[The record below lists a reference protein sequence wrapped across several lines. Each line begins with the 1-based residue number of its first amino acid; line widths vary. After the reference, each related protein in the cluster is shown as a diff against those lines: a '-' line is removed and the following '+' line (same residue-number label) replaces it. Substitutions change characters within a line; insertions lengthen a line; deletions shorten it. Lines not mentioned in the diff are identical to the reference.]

1 MHKLSY
7 KLTLAGAAAL
17 LVFGGSALA
26 HKTSEEHKHGKIK
39 NQATS
44 SVDPSASPTASPE
57 GKGKGKG
64 KAALADKKLAACEKR
79 EAKIN
84 SIMTRTVERATKQ
97 IGVFDKIADRV
108 QEFAESKGKK
118 PANFDELVLAV
129 ENAKS
134 DAEADLTQLNTTAT
148 FNCDGTDPKGAASSF
163 KSNLKVV
170 ISDLK
175 AYKTAVKNLIVGVK
189 SANGVKD
196 GDGDGSPKPSTSSS
210 PAASGTA
217 SPSASPSGSPSTT
230 PSPTA
235 SPSESPEA

>member
-26 HKTSEEHKHGKIK
+26 HKTGEDHKHGKIK
-39 NQATS
+39 NATA
-44 SVDPSASPTASPE
+44 SVDPSASPTASPT
-57 GKGKGKG
+57 KGKG
-64 KAALADKKLAACEKR
+64 KAKLADKKLAACEKR

-97 IGVFDKIADRV
+97 IKVFDKIADRV
-108 QEFAESKGKK
+108 QEFAETKGKK

-129 ENAKS
+129 DNAKS
-134 DAEADLTQLNTTAT
+134 DAEADLTELNTTAT
-148 FNCDGTDPKGAASSF
+148 FNCDGTDPKGAAGTF

-189 SANGVKD
+189 SANGVKNSGGD
-196 GDGDGSPKPSTSSS
+196 GDGDSSPKPSSSSS

-217 SPSASPSGSPSTT
+217 SPSASPSESPT